1 MVSTTGIDYKGYQ
14 ICDKVTSLEGWR
26 ASYKARCL
34 LLGLQ
39 SLATRRKIAQCLFVA
54 CQLNNTI
61 DAPNILSTAPK
72 RSLKPCQPFHISR
85 YRTNFE
91 QNEPIKVMCVALN
104 HVYDL
109 YEFNMS
115 YSAFRERLRL
125 LYRTLD
131 YN

>member
-1 MVSTTGIDYKGYQ
+1 GYFPAG
-14 ICDKVTSLEGWR
+14 LE
-26 ASYKARCL
+26 
-34 LLGLQ
+34 
-39 SLATRRKIAQCLFVA
+39 IAQCLFVA
-54 CQLNNTI
+54 GQLNNTI
-61 DAPNILSTAPK
+61 DTTNILSSLNFSAPT